1 MRGTLPL
8 LILLVA
14 SSATAQTPRKAA
26 CELLRVADVEAALG
40 ISPLRAIDP
49 ASRLQSSLKIGAS
62 CSFEKAPNQQV
73 FSILVEYADAPDA
86 DAVTKWLNVIET
98 RSYDKARPASG
109 LGDAAYYT
117 ELQGNPAAPKTLTV
131 FVAGTMLLQ
140 LRPGTSDQQL
150 RSLAEKA
157 LGGASGTRFAYN
169 GFVPTSPKPVLP
181 SANATSASPL
191 DELKATL
198 TRKAD
203 AGDVRAEEALAGL
216 YRFGSSGSSA
226 VKPDF
231 PSAMYWYKRASDH
244 GVARASYHLA
254 TMYHEGTGGPVNDDA
269 AQALFTK
276 AADAG
281 YVPAMVPL
289 AFLYA
294 AKPDFVSKR
303 RAAEWGLKAAAAD
316 DTEGHLLAGY
326 LWDKGLLS
334 FDDSESGRNALAEYR
349 KAADRG
355 NCIAMMN
362 TGGLYFNGSHRMQQ
376 DAAQAQAW
384 FDRAQACF
392 GKGFQDLRQK
402 VTRYRALAA
411 AGHLPVPEVPTPPPA
426 GSPFFDRGGR
436 PLTVLQQAAGALLA
450 VAVMTAAYRIAHP
463 ELAAQQVPNQGGDT
477 GFVDSSYGDNGYGQ
491 LQDDIHSAQ
500 MQQQVWSGGCKPPI
514 GCY

>member
-1 MRGTLPL
+1 MLLWIVL
-8 LILLVA
+8 LIA
-14 SSATAQTPRKAA
+14 SPANAQTARKSA
-26 CELLRVADVEAALG
+26 CELLSVADVEAALG
-40 ISPLRAIDP
+40 VSPLQAIDP
-49 ASRLQSSLKIGAS
+49 ASRRQTSMKAGTF

-86 DAVTKWLNVIET
+86 DAVTKWLKGIET
-98 RSYDKARPASG
+98 NTYDKARPASG
-109 LGDAAYYT
+109 LGDAAYFT
-117 ELQGNPAAPKTLTV
+117 ELQGNPAAPKKLTV

-150 RSLAEKA
+150 RTLAEKA
-157 LGGASGTRFAYN
+157 LGGGSRAKFAYN
-169 GFVPTSPKPVLP
+169 GFVPTSPKPVMP
-181 SANATSASPL
+181 PANATAASPL
-191 DELKATL
+191 DEMKAAL

-216 YRFGSSGSSA
+216 YRFGSDGSGA
-226 VKPDF
+226 AKPDF
-231 PSAMYWYKRASDH
+231 TAAMYWYKRASDH

-254 TMYHEGTGGPVNDDA
+254 TMYHEGIGGPVNDDA

-316 DTEGHLLAGY
+316 DPEGHLLAGY

-334 FDDSESGRNALAEYR
+334 FDDAESGRNALAEYR

-362 TGGLYFNGSHRMQQ
+362 TGGLYFNGRHRIGQ

-411 AGHLPVPEVPTPPPA
+411 AGHLPVPELPPPPPA
-426 GSPFFDRGGR
+426 GSPFFNRGGQ
-436 PLTVLQQAAGALLA
+436 PLTILQQAAGVLLA
-450 VAVMTAAYRIAHP
+450 VTAMSAAYRIAHP
-463 ELAAQQVPNQGGDT
+463 ELAAQQASNPGGGT
-477 GFVDSSYGDNGYGQ
+477 GSVDNSYGDNGYGQ
-491 LQDDIHSAQ
+491 LQDDIHYAQ
-500 MQQQVWSGGCKPPI
+500 MQRQVWGGGCRPPV

>member
-1 MRGTLPL
+1 MRGTLF
-8 LILLVA
+8 LILFVA
-14 SSATAQTPRKAA
+14 SSAAAQTPRKPA
-26 CELLRVADVEAALG
+26 CELVRVADVEAALG
-40 ISPLRAIDP
+40 VSPLRAVDP
-49 ASRLQSSLKIGAS
+49 ATQLRSSLKPGQS

-73 FSILVEYADAPDA
+73 FSVYVEYADAPDA
-86 DAVTKWLNVIET
+86 DAVTKWLKMIET
-98 RSYDKARPASG
+98 TSYDKARPALG

-140 LRPGTSDQQL
+140 LRHGTSDQQL

-157 LGGASGTRFAYN
+157 LGTSGTRFAYN
-169 GFVPTSPKPVLP
+169 GVVPTSPKPALP
-181 SANATSASPL
+181 PRNATSASPL

-203 AGDVRAEEALAGL
+203 AGDVRAAEALANL

-231 PSAMYWYKRASDH
+231 AAAMYWYKRASDH

-254 TMYHEGTGGPVNDDA
+254 TMYHEGIGGPVNDDA
-269 AQALFTK
+269 AQALFTR

-303 RAAEWGLKAAAAD
+303 RAADWGLKAAAAD

-362 TGGLYFNGSHRMQQ
+362 TGGLYFNGRHRLPQ

-392 GKGFQDLRQK
+392 GKGFQALRQK
-402 VTRYRALAA
+402 ATRYRALAA
-411 AGHLPVPEVPTPPPA
+411 AGHLPVPEVPPPPQN
-426 GSPFFDRGGR
+426 GSPFFNRGGQ
-436 PLTVLQQAAGALLA
+436 PLTVLQQAAGVLLA
-450 VAVMTAAYRIAHP
+450 VTAMSAAYRIAHP
-463 ELAAQQVPNQGGDT
+463 ELAAQPGPGQSSGGA
-477 GFVDSSYGDNGYGQ
+477 VDYRDPRDDYSYNDMQDNLHY
-491 LQDDIHSAQ
+491 AQ
-500 MQQQVWSGGCKPPI
+500 MQQQVWSGGCKPPV
-514 GCY
+514 GCF